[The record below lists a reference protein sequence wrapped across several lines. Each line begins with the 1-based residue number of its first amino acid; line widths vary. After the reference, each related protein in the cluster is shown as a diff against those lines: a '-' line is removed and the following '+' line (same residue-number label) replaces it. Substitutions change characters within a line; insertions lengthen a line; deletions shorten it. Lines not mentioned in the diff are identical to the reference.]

1 MPDLKKKPGEMEF
14 IGGNGSKAAM
24 FQSVKQELKGDDG
37 KSGPLSDLWIIGAIV
52 VGLYLVML
60 IVAIIVRMLK
70 KGANQPTKEDEQDE
84 NEDAKS
90 EDEEELFYEDLDLE
104 ELERKQQLERKEY
117 LSGLS
122 EEEKQELRRQIEE
135 ELDYLYELPDDW
147 VDRDSREY
155 EEVDNRINELASQRR
170 ELMSE
175 EELEEELKQ
184 IGKEY
189 QEMYWREDLE
199 EIVQELEDEEEQDS
213 EDKPDA
219 QHDKDEPNEKES

>member
-1 MPDLKKKPGEMEF
+1 MPDITKKPGEMEF
-14 IGGNGSKAAM
+14 IGGNGGKAAM
-24 FQSVKQELKGDDG
+24 FKSVKQELAGDDG
-37 KSGPLSDLWIIGAIV
+37 KSGAQSDLWIIGAIV

-70 KGANQPTKEDEQDE
+70 KGANQPTKEDEPDE

-90 EDEEELFYEDLDLE
+90 EDGEELFYEDLDLE

-147 VDRDSREY
+147 ADRDSREY

-175 EELEEELKQ
+175 EELEQELEQ
-184 IGKEY
+184 VEKEY
-189 QEMYWREDLE
+189 RETYWREDLE
-199 EIVQELEDEEEQDS
+199 VIVKELEDEEEQDS

>member
-1 MPDLKKKPGEMEF
+1 MPDLKKKPGEMEL

-24 FQSVKQELKGDDG
+24 FQSVKQELAGDDG
-37 KSGPLSDLWIIGAIV
+37 KSGPLSELWIIGAII

-70 KGANQPTKEDEQDE
+70 KGANQPTKEDEPDE

-147 VDRDSREY
+147 ADRDSREY

-199 EIVQELEDEEEQDS
+199 EIVKELES
-213 EDKPDA
+213 EDKTDA
-219 QHDKDEPNEKES
+219 QHDKDEPSEKES

>member
-1 MPDLKKKPGEMEF
+1 MPDLKKKPGEMEL
-14 IGGNGSKAAM
+14 IGGNGGKAAM
-24 FQSVKQELKGDDG
+24 FQSVKQELAGDDG
-37 KSGPLSDLWIIGAIV
+37 KSGPLSDLWIIGAII

-70 KGANQPTKEDEQDE
+70 KGANQPTKEDEPDK

-135 ELDYLYELPDDW
+135 ELDYLYELQDDW
-147 VDRDSREY
+147 ADRDSREY

-199 EIVQELEDEEEQDS
+199 EIVKELESEEEQDS